1 MKPDAPEPATE
12 VGNAAA
18 GNLVTGEFLD
28 RVRDRLAGES
38 STPEPARL
46 AAAIRAE
53 AGGLLADTDLLR
65 ALRLL
70 QTELTGAGVLEPLL
84 HDPCVADVLVT
95 GPDAVWV
102 DRGRG
107 IEKTSITFPDEAA
120 VRRLAQRLALS
131 AGRRLDDAQ
140 PWVDGRLSGREG
152 ARGESFGVR
161 LHAVLAPVAHAGTC
175 LSLRILRPATQ
186 GLDKLATAGAVPGD
200 AKALLQQIIRA
211 RLAFLVVGGTGAG
224 KTTLLSGL
232 LAEVDAAE
240 RIVCVEDAA
249 ELAPPH
255 PHVVRLVARTANVE
269 GAGRV
274 TVRDLVRQALRM
286 RPDRIVVGE
295 VRGAEVVDLL
305 TALNTGHDGGAGTVH
320 ANSPGEVPAR
330 LEALAALG
338 GMDRAALHSQLAA
351 AVQVV
356 AHVHRRADGSR
367 GLREIGLVERDGA
380 GRVGIAPA
388 WRADCAATPAAPALA
403 RLLRERLDP

>member
-1 MKPDAPEPATE
+1 MGTLMTAD
-12 VGNAAA
+12 
-18 GNLVTGEFLD
+18 LLD
-28 RVRDRLAGES
+28 RVRDRLTREPGEP
-38 STPEPARL
+38 TPAIV

-53 AGGLLADTDLLR
+53 TGGVLGDTDLLA
-65 ALRLL
+65 ALRML
-70 QTELTGAGVLEPLL
+70 QTELTGAGVLDPLL
-84 HDPCVADVLVT
+84 ADPQIADILVT
-95 GPDAVWV
+95 GPADVWV
-102 DRGRG
+102 DRGQGLRRAPVC
-107 IEKTSITFPDEAA
+107 FADEAA

-140 PWVDGRLSGREG
+140 PWVDGRLSGPG
-152 ARGESFGVR
+152 AGLGESFGVR
-161 LHAVLAPVAHAGTC
+161 LHAVLAPIAHGGTC
-175 LSLRILRPATQ
+175 LSLRVLRPATQ
-186 GLDKLATAGAVPGD
+186 GLGALEAAGAMP
-200 AKALLQQIIRA
+200 AEAAQLLRRIVRA

-224 KTTLLSGL
+224 KTTLLSAL
-232 LAEVDAAE
+232 LAAVSPTE

-269 GAGRV
+269 GAGEV

-320 ANSPGEVPAR
+320 ANSPQEVPAR

-338 GMDRAALHSQLAA
+338 GMDRSALHSQLAA

-356 AHVHRRADGSR
+356 LHVHRRPDGAR
-367 GLREIGLVERDGA
+367 GLREIGVVRRENGGPVSIVA
-380 GRVGIAPA
+380 A
-388 WRADCAATPAAPALA
+388 WRADGAATPGATALA
-403 RLLRERLDP
+403 ELLATREES